1 REVCMSAKSREGT
14 GMVSHRLRSLEIIGG
29 FLDGQRFD
37 LADGL
42 NCIIGAR
49 GTGKTTVVEFVRY
62 AMDAMPGDKDA
73 RKRIEGLVERNLQGG
88 RVRLGIETKDG
99 LAYVI
104 SRAVGDEPIVLA
116 EDGSPTELTLR
127 SGGLFRVDVY
137 SQNEVESIADQAESQ
152 LDLIDNFESARIA
165 AIEQQIRS
173 TKTDLAANA
182 NNILPLQGKMDGLKE
197 ELNQLP
203 GIEEKLKAYGS
214 EGGQDSD
221 AINQAHAL
229 KSLRDRETRAVE
241 TAKELL
247 EELLRDLDNLKGR
260 IAVRAES
267 LAAKE
272 LLEGPN
278 APTLRQIFDGLRAC
292 GQDVDK
298 HIQSAQDR
306 IKTEQGQI
314 AARVAKLNTAH
325 KEQEL
330 KFRALIEKHKEAQG
344 KATER
349 SRLEKVRNDLL
360 AKKREHDDLAQ
371 RVNVLRGQRTAL
383 IQKLS
388 EHRDERFRVRKQI
401 VDRINSN
408 VKPEIRVS
416 IEQYGN
422 PAEYRKL
429 LEEAIK
435 PASVKRGVVA
445 QKVVNAFWP
454 ADLTEVI
461 KDRNHQP
468 LIDKAEL
475 NPDQAQKVMEVLTG
489 ANVLFD
495 LETVELI
502 DLPKIELSDRGNYK
516 ETNVLSTGQ
525 KCNTILPILLLD
537 SDNPLLI
544 DQPEDNLDNSFVF
557 NTVVKNVRQVKQR
570 RQLIFVTHNPNIPV
584 LGEAEKVFVLDSNGT
599 TAYKKDEGTVDHCKD
614 DIVTLLEGGEDAFKQ
629 RKARYSY

>member
-1 REVCMSAKSREGT
+1 MSAKSREGT